1 MQKRN
6 LLHFVMCSNYKESYM
21 ETIEQM
27 SNETLLKI
35 LKCREDRINELEKEI
50 ILYQQII
57 KELMEKASKNEE
69 N

>member
-1 MQKRN
+1 
-6 LLHFVMCSNYKESYM
+6 M